1 MQIVCAGTSKSKG
14 ITGESVEKH
23 EGTGAEEIYSGNQ
36 KFRGHI
42 FGEEALRISPTEPYC
57 LSRPIRRG
65 HFNISQH
72 YPLQQVSSLH
82 LLSCK
87 HDFIY
92 TCLFQLKEKNN
103 TTFPESDII
112 DRHLVW
118 ICYFFGPDL
127 TLLYYFPTF

>member
-1 MQIVCAGTSKSKG
+1 MQIVCAGSSKNEGTS
-14 ITGESVEKH
+14 GEYVKKH
-23 EGTGAEEIYSGNQ
+23 EGTDAEGISSGER

-82 LLSCK
+82 
-87 HDFIY
+87 
-92 TCLFQLKEKNN
+92 
-103 TTFPESDII
+103 
-112 DRHLVW
+112 
-118 ICYFFGPDL
+118 
-127 TLLYYFPTF
+127 